1 MKQATILIVEDDQG
15 IQDMLQYALDTQE
28 YNLLSAMTVKQAWD
42 IIESSADGSG
52 PDLVLLDWMLPDSS
66 GIDLLHR
73 IRKYYSQLPV
83 IMLTAKAEEDDR
95 VLGLD
100 MGADDYITK
109 PFSLKELKSRIQ
121 AVLRRSMPDTQAVQI
136 GELHLDPVS
145 QRVRVGDTTLEL
157 PPTEFRLLHYFMTHE
172 DRVFSRAQLLDQ
184 VWGQQVYVEERTVD
198 VHIRRL
204 RKNLAPFGLDGML
217 QTVHGSGYRFSRI

>member
-1 MKQATILIVEDDQG
+1 MKQANILVVEDDQG
-15 IQDMLQYALDTQE
+15 IQDMLQYALDTE
-28 YNLLSAMTVKQAWD
+28 DYHLLAAKTVRDAWE
-42 IIESSADGSG
+42 IIDNSGDGRG

-100 MGADDYITK
+100 VGADDYITK
-109 PFSLKELKSRIQ
+109 PFSIKELKSRIQ
-121 AVLRRSMPDTQAVQI
+121 AVLRRSMPDTRAVQL
-136 GELHLDPVS
+136 GELYLNPVS
-145 QRVRVGDTTLEL
+145 QRVRVSDKSLAL

-198 VHIRRL
+198 VHVRRL
-204 RKNLAPFGLDGML
+204 RKNLAPFGLDKML
-217 QTVHGSGYRFSRI
+217 QTVHGSGYRFSRV

>member
-1 MKQATILIVEDDQG
+1 MKNASILIVEDDQG
-15 IQDMLQYALDTQE
+15 IQDMLNYALEPEDYQL
-28 YNLLSAMTVKQAWD
+28 YSALTVKDAWQV
-42 IIESSADGSG
+42 IEEKA

-73 IRKYYSQLPV
+73 IRKYHSKLAV
-83 IMLTAKAEEDDR
+83 IMLTAKAEEEDR

-100 MGADDYITK
+100 MGADDYIVK
-109 PFSLKELKSRIQ
+109 PFSVKELKSRVQ
-121 AVLRRSMPDTQAVQI
+121 AVLRRSVPENQAVQI
-136 GELHLDPVS
+136 GDLFLDPVS
-145 QRVRVGDTTLEL
+145 QRVKVADESLDL

-172 DRVFSRAQLLDQ
+172 DRVFSRGQLLDQ

-204 RKNLAPFGLDGML
+204 RKNLEPYKLDTML
-217 QTVHGSGYRFSRI
+217 QTVHGSGYRFSRL